1 MKKQSVVNAY
11 QNIRPDEESKDRM
24 LRNILLSSE
33 ISPAGKDDTMK
44 HKKMRPMVLAA
55 LVALIAAMTVTVF
68 ASEIITG
75 WFKQYF
81 EKHNDVILTTEQ
93 VQYLEENEQRLEQV
107 QTQNGYTLKLKSVL
121 ADSNTLY
128 VTLGMTAPV
137 ALPFDNAHT
146 ITSEGIYLNDQD
158 GKGYRANSI
167 RTVDDG
173 DGLDTTADVM
183 LQLREGN
190 WKEGG
195 QWTLKIEK
203 LGILVHDVKYEQQL
217 LDTKYAGQE
226 NILFT
231 DEEGEKIY
239 WHETLAE
246 GPWEFTLDMSKA
258 DGGELVITMDPI
270 TTRSC
275 YGFKEDGTNVYCD
288 AVITSVVIRP
298 LGVTIYGESEE
309 HASLDIAPSSTDEI
323 FVAMKDGSRIDL
335 QPRSSEIGEERF
347 DVDAPIVLEE
357 VEYIQIPD
365 GTKIMVP

>member
-11 QNIRPDEESKDRM
+11 QNIRPDDEAKDRM

-33 ISPAGKDDTMK
+33 ISPGGMEDTMK

-68 ASEIITG
+68 ASETITG

-93 VQYLEENEQRLEQV
+93 VQYLEENEQLLEQV
-107 QTQNGYTLKLKSVL
+107 QTQNGYTLKLKSLL

-128 VTLGMTAPV
+128 VTLGMTAPT
-137 ALPFDNAHT
+137 ALPFDNDHI
-146 ITSEGIYLNDQD
+146 ITSEGIYLYDQD
-158 GKGYRANSI
+158 GTGYRASSI
-167 RTVDDG
+167 RTVDDR
-173 DGLDTTADVM
+173 DGLDTTTDVM
-183 LQLREGN
+183 LELREGN
-190 WKEGG
+190 WKDGG
-195 QWTLKIEK
+195 QWTLEIEK
-203 LGILVHDVKYEQQL
+203 LDILVHDVEYEQML
-217 LDTKYAGQE
+217 VDTKYAGQE

-246 GPWEFTLDMSKA
+246 GLWEFTLDMSKA
-258 DGGELVITMDPI
+258 DAEELEITMEPV

-298 LGVTIYGESEE
+298 LSVTIYGESEE
-309 HASLDIAPSSTDEI
+309 HGALDIAPSYTDEI
-323 FVAMKDGSRIDL
+323 FIAMKDGSRIDL
-335 QPRSSEIGEERF
+335 RPRSASIGEARF
-347 DVDAPIVLEE
+347 DVPSPIILEE
-357 VEYIQIPD
+357 VDYIQIPD